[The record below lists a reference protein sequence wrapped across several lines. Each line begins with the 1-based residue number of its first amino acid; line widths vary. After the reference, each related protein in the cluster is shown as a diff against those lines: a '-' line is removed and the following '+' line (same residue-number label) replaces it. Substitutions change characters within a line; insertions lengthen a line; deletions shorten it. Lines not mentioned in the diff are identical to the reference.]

1 MGSTDHMDKLAIDG
15 GIAVR
20 NTDDKPWPN
29 WPNNQ
34 EGDWERDIEP
44 ALRDVYLSRSEGL
57 PATQSEAFGSSFAAY
72 CDGRYGIIMPHGTDA
87 ISAGIL
93 GALDLDGIGDGGEII
108 IPNYTFIATASAPLS
123 VRCSLSLVDVDP
135 VSFTI
140 LPEAIEAAINENT
153 TGILPVHMGG
163 HPADMDAI
171 MAIAAK
177 HSLKVI
183 EDAAQAHGAEVNGK
197 KVGSLGHVG
206 AFSFQSSKNLTS
218 GEGGC
223 LVTNDV
229 DIRDR
234 AYAFKDVGRR
244 PGGERWEYPRLGWN
258 YRTSEYL
265 AAILL
270 KRLPNLE
277 DQTKLRN
284 ANAKYLTNALS
295 DIKGIT
301 PPGTR
306 PWVTKHGFHLYMCLY
321 DSSAFGGKSRQEFV
335 SALQAEGI
343 TSTPGYQRPLTDE
356 GALKTIMDRYPDKVR
371 RNDCPN
377 IEKTCASSFWFFQSM
392 LLGTQDDLDDI
403 VAAVKKIQV
412 AFGG

>member
-1 MGSTDHMDKLAIDG
+1 MGSSTDMDKLAVYG
-15 GIAVR
+15 GSPVR
-20 NTDDKPWPN
+20 NTTETPWPN
-29 WPNNQ
+29 WPNNR
-34 EGDWERDIEP
+34 EDDWERDIEP

-57 PATQSEAFGSSFAAY
+57 PATQCEAFGSSFAAY

-87 ISAGIL
+87 ISAAIT

-135 VSFTI
+135 VSFTV
-140 LPEAIEAAINENT
+140 LPEAIESAIT
-153 TGILPVHMGG
+153 DKTVGILPVHLGG

-171 MAIAAK
+171 MAIAKK
-177 HSLKVI
+177 HDLVVI
-183 EDAAQAHGAEVNGK
+183 EDCAQAHGAEVNGK

-223 LVTNDV
+223 LITSDV

-234 AYAFKDVGRR
+234 AHAFKDVGRR

-270 KRLPNLE
+270 KRLPHLE
-277 DQTKLRN
+277 DQVKLRN
-284 ANAKYLTNALS
+284 TNAAYLTDELS
-295 DIKGIT
+295 NIEGFT
-301 PPGTR
+301 PPGLR
-306 PWVTKHGFHLYMCLY
+306 PWVTKHGYHLYMCLY
-321 DSSAFGGKSRQEFV
+321 DSAKFGGKTRDVFV
-335 SALQAEGI
+335 AALKAEGI
-343 TSTPGYQRPLTDE
+343 TCTPGYERPLTDE
-356 GALKTIMDRYPDKVR
+356 GALKTILDRYPDKVR
-371 RNDCPN
+371 RNPCPN
-377 IEKTCASSFWFFQSM
+377 IEHACTHSVWFFQSM
-392 LLGTQDDLDDI
+392 LLGGLEDMDDI
-403 VAAVKKIQV
+403 VAAIKKIQT
-412 AFGG
+412 AFRA